1 MNKQDIKLLEN
12 KTDSTDLVNYLPPE
26 QTAFVKQ
33 HLENYYKTN
42 TSIQRMQ
49 ELGIIVSSVPIKKQT
64 LAEKRF
70 MIKNFDQCLDIYNE
84 WIAKNPTVGRVVDT
98 DTLNVMMD
106 QEQSVWQ
113 PSSLSAIT
121 VV

>member
-12 KTDSTDLVNYLPPE
+12 KTSSADLINYLPPE
-26 QTAFVKQ
+26 QKAFVNH

-70 MIKNFDQCLDIYNE
+70 MIKNFDQCLGIYNE
-84 WIAKNPTVGRVVDT
+84 WITKNPTVGQVVDT
-98 DTLNVMMD
+98 ATFNVMME
-106 QEQSVWQ
+106 QEQTVWQ
-113 PSSLSAIT
+113 PSSLNAIT